1 MSKFFA
7 TAAASSAVPSEKV
20 TSGFRSN
27 VYSVAS
33 AFTVQSEAIHG
44 SISSV
49 SGFCHVRR
57 AAMLLTMPPFG

>member
-7 TAAASSAVPSEKV
+7 TAAASTGVPSENV
-20 TSGFRSN
+20 TSGLRSK

-33 AFTVQSEAIHG
+33 SFTVHSAAIHG

-49 SGFCHVRR
+49 SGFCQVSR